1 MVVFI
6 TPMTPT
12 MFIQSPHGLAC
23 DGCGIAK
30 DDLLAIETM
39 EKREQDIH
47 ELFHNAARIHK
58 GMHSNRLLIPI
69 FRKYRETCR
78 EILQQ
83 KKEEAEQFAI
93 LSEHCDNPTHDP
105 HQANHDLKCIKTE
118 MREIHNKIKSLEEM
132 KWTDDDSDSSCSS
145 CSSDC
150 SDSEDEHTEP
160 QMKKYILSPE
170 DSYNLYKLLHEIV
183 EILDKNDIMYWA
195 CGGTF
200 LGAIRCEGI
209 IKWDDDL
216 DLCVLHKDKDKL
228 KTLIEQDGRFL
239 FKDDHCQVDKVCY
252 KSGHYPFVDIFFM
265 VAETEGGET
274 VYRCEKQEAR
284 NTWKNEMYLE
294 NELMPLKKA
303 KFGAME
309 IAIPNQHARYFSS
322 YFGEDW
328 NERGCISYDH
338 KKEEVVHP
346 IIAWKLIGSDYEPAL
361 PFYWDGDGDA
371 NSVHSSSS
379 LSDSGSDSES
389 ESDLSDVM
397 EFLRQSQVDE

>member
-1 MVVFI
+1 MSVCAA
-6 TPMTPT
+6 
-12 MFIQSPHGLAC
+12 IQSPHGLSC
-23 DGCGIAK
+23 DGSGIAK
-30 DDLLAIETM
+30 DDMIAIETV
-39 EKREQDIH
+39 EELEEVVR

-58 GMHSNRLLIPI
+58 AMRSNHLLRPI
-69 FRKYRETCR
+69 FRKYREACR

-83 KKEEAEQFAI
+83 KKEEAEQFAR
-93 LSEHCDNPTHDP
+93 LADYCDDCAHDP
-105 HQANHDLKCIKTE
+105 HQLRHDLNCIQYELK
-118 MREIHNKIKSLEEM
+118 EIHDQMKTLEDLQ
-132 KWTDDDSDSSCSS
+132 WTDDDSDSSCSS

-239 FKDDHCQVDKVCY
+239 FKDDHPQCDKVCY

-274 VYRCEKQEAR
+274 VYRCEKPMAR
-284 NTWKNEMYLE
+284 DTWKNEMYLE

-322 YFGEDW
+322 YFGDDW
-328 NERGCISYDH
+328 NERGCITYDH
-338 KKEEVVHP
+338 KKYEAVHP
-346 IIAWKLIGSDYEPAL
+346 MIAWKLIGSDYEPAL

-371 NSVHSSSS
+371 NSVHYSSSDSGSSS
-379 LSDSGSDSES
+379 LSDSGS
-389 ESDLSDVM
+389 ESDLRDVI

>member
-6 TPMTPT
+6 TPMSPT

-23 DGCGIAK
+23 DGRGIAK
-30 DDLLAIETM
+30 DDLQAIETM
-39 EKREQDIH
+39 EKREQGIH

-58 GMHSNRLLIPI
+58 AMRGNRLLIPI
-69 FRKYRETCR
+69 FRKYREACR
-78 EILQQ
+78 EILQH
-83 KKEEAEQFAI
+83 KKEEAEQFVI
-93 LSEHCDNPTHDP
+93 LSEHCDECAHDQ
-105 HQANHDLKCIKTE
+105 HQLKHDLKCIQSE
-118 MREIHNKIKSLEEM
+118 MREIHNQIKSLEEM
-132 KWTDDDSDSSCSS
+132 KWTDDDSESE

-216 DLCVLHKDKDKL
+216 DLCVLHKNKDKL

-239 FKDDHCQVDKVCY
+239 FKDDHCQVDKVFY
-252 KSGHYPFVDIFFM
+252 KSGNYPFVDIFFM

-274 VYRCEKQEAR
+274 VFRCEKPMAR
-284 NTWKNEMYLE
+284 DTWKNEMYLE
-294 NELMPLKKA
+294 KELMPLKKA

-309 IAIPNQHARYFSS
+309 IAIPNQYDRYFSS
-322 YFGEDW
+322 YFGDDW
-328 NERGCISYDH
+328 NERGCISHDH
-338 KKEEVVHP
+338 KTNELVNPMIE
-346 IIAWKLIGSDYEPAL
+346 WKLIGSDYEPAL
-361 PFYWDGDGDA
+361 PFYWDGDDDA
-371 NSVHSSSS
+371 NSLHSSSS
-379 LSDSGSDSES
+379 SSDSES

-397 EFLRQSQVDE
+397 EFLRQSRVDE

>member
-1 MVVFI
+1 MNPI
-6 TPMTPT
+6 TTV
-12 MFIQSPHGLAC
+12 QSPHGLAC
-23 DGCGIAK
+23 DGCGIAM
-30 DDLLAIETM
+30 DDMRAIETM
-39 EKREQDIH
+39 EKREQVIH

-58 GMHSNRLLIPI
+58 AMRINRLLIPI
-69 FRKYRETCR
+69 FGQYRKACR
-78 EILQQ
+78 NMLQN
-83 KKEEAEQFAI
+83 KKEEAAQFAS
-93 LSEHCDNPTHDP
+93 LSDYCANAHGQ
-105 HQANHDLKCIKTE
+105 HQQTHDLKSIQSE
-118 MREIHNKIKSLEEM
+118 MREIHNQIKSLEEM
-132 KWTDDDSDSSCSS
+132 KWTDDDSESE

-150 SDSEDEHTEP
+150 SDSEDEPTEP

-183 EILDKNDIMYWA
+183 EILDKNYIMYWA

-209 IKWDDDL
+209 IKWDDDI

-239 FKDDHCQVDKVCY
+239 FKDDHYQVDKVCY

-274 VYRCEKQEAR
+274 VYRCEKPMAR
-284 NTWKNEMYLE
+284 DTWKNEMYLE
-294 NELMPLKKA
+294 KELMPLKKA

-322 YFGEDW
+322 YFGDDW

-338 KKEEVVHP
+338 KKEEAVHP
-346 IIAWKLIGSDYEPAL
+346 IIAWNLIGSDYEPAL
-361 PFYWDGDGDA
+361 PFYWDGDGDV
-371 NSVHSSSS
+371 NSVHSSSSSS
-379 LSDSGSDSES
+379 LSDSGSESGS
-389 ESDLSDVM
+389 ESDLSDVR
-397 EFLRQSQVDE
+397 EFLRQSRIE